1 MSVSFR
7 TDEGIVR
14 AVDDVSFS
22 VCEGEVLGIVG
33 ESGCGKTVTA
43 MSLLGLIPSPPGR
56 IDAGRAF
63 FRGEDLF
70 SVNLARLRE
79 IRGKKISMI
88 FQEPM
93 TALSPLVRIGDQL
106 AETLQLHGDM
116 PTTVA
121 RRTGEEWLRKVGI
134 PDAAE
139 CMARFPYELS
149 GGMRQRVMIAA
160 ALMLDPDLIIAD
172 EPTTALD
179 VTIQAQIFD
188 IIRAMKSQKTAMILI
203 THDMGIVWEMC
214 DRVLVMYAS
223 RVAEEGGVREIFA
236 DPRHPYTQGLLASIP
251 RLQKRGGKLTSIPGQ
266 VPSPLNYPEGCHFA
280 DRCPQVHERCRG
292 SKPPLF
298 ATAHGGRAACFL
310 VDEGRAVRPGP
321 PATDGAAGTPR
332 PTGGTE

>member
-1 MSVSFR
+1 MEPILSVENLSVSFK

-22 VCEGEVLGIVG
+22 VRPGEVLGIVG

-43 MSLLGLIPSPPGR
+43 MSILKLIPSPPGR
-56 IDAGRAF
+56 IDQGRIVF
-63 FRGEDLF
+63 QGQDLLTLSLPELRKVRG
-70 SVNLARLRE
+70 AR
-79 IRGKKISMI
+79 ISMV

-116 PTTVA
+116 PTAVA
-121 RRTGEEWLRKVGI
+121 KSTGEEWLRKVGI
-134 PDAAE
+134 PDAAG
-139 CMARFPYELS
+139 CMSRFPYELS

-160 ALMLDPDLIIAD
+160 ALMLEPDLIIAD

-188 IIRAMKSQKTAMILI
+188 LIRAMKNQKTAMILI

-236 DPRHPYTQGLLASIP
+236 GPRHPYTQGLLASIP
-251 RLQKRGGKLTSIPGQ
+251 RLQKRGGKLTYIPGQ
-266 VPSPLNYPEGCHFA
+266 VPSPLHYPEGCHFA
-280 DRCPQVHERCRG
+280 DRCPHVHGPCRV

-298 ATAHGGRAACFL
+298 ETKAGGRAACFL
-310 VDEGRAVRPGP
+310 LN
-321 PATDGAAGTPR
+321 
-332 PTGGTE
+332 TEH